1 MELVVKGFAE
11 LSNEDLYEIMQLRV
25 SVFVVEQACPYQELD
40 GKDQGALHV
49 YYRDGEGVQA
59 YLRILKPG
67 VSFQEAALGRVLTRQ
82 RGTGLG
88 GQILREGIRLA
99 GERFHARALR
109 IEAQTYAKGFYE
121 KAGFRQV
128 SEEFLEDGIPH
139 IQMLWEG

>member
-40 GKDQGALHV
+40 GKDQEALHV

-139 IQMLWEG
+139 VQMLWEG

>member
-40 GKDQGALHV
+40 GKDQEALHV

-88 GQILREGIRLA
+88 GQILREGIRVA

-139 IQMLWEG
+139 VQMLWEG

>member
-25 SVFVVEQACPYQELD
+25 SVFVVEHACPYQELD
-40 GKDQGALHV
+40 GKDQEALHV